1 MFKVFNSM
9 KKLLLLILLSTIPF
23 GIFAQ
28 KTLRDSI
35 YIKTDIFE
43 VVYSEVLEQPKFV
56 KYTVKCP
63 NGTASR
69 AGMDFYTC
77 DSIKTSD
84 NKDYEKNMWDK
95 GHMSPAADFNCDKET
110 LYKTFTYI
118 NCSLQQENLNRTTWR
133 LLEVH
138 ERELSKSHKT
148 VTVEIRCVFT
158 PTSTVL
164 PSGATIPDAYYKTIK
179 YDKKVEKYF
188 FKNEK
193 PTSTD
198 YTKYLIK

>member
-1 MFKVFNSM
+1 M
-9 KKLLLLILLSTIPF
+9 KNFLLVLLTLLSLSSF
-23 GIFAQ
+23 SQ
-28 KTLRDSI
+28 KKLRDSI

-56 KYTVKCP
+56 KYIVKCP

-69 AGMDFYTC
+69 TGMDFYTC

-95 GHMSPAADFNCDKET
+95 GHMSAAADFNCDKPT
-110 LYKTFTYI
+110 LFKTFTYL

-133 LLEVH
+133 LLEVR
-138 ERELSKSHKT
+138 ERELARTHK
-148 VTVEIRCVFT
+148 VVQVEIRCIFG
-158 PTSTVL
+158 PKSIKL
-164 PSGATIPDAYYKTIK
+164 PSGATVPTSYRKTIK
-179 YDKKVEKYF
+179 YNGITEVYY

-198 YTKYLIK
+198 FTKYKVKNPS

>member
-1 MFKVFNSM
+1 M
-9 KKLLLLILLSTIPF
+9 KNILLVLLTLLSLSSF
-23 GIFAQ
+23 SQ
-28 KTLRDSI
+28 KKLRDSI

-56 KYTVKCP
+56 KYIVKCS

-69 AGMDFYTC
+69 TGMDFYTC

-95 GHMSPAADFNCDKET
+95 GHMSAAADFNCDKPT
-110 LYKTFTYI
+110 LYKTFTYL

-133 LLEVH
+133 LLEVR
-138 ERELSKSHKT
+138 ERELAKTHK
-148 VTVEIRCVFT
+148 VVQVEIRCIFG
-158 PTSTVL
+158 PKSIKL
-164 PSGATIPDAYYKTIK
+164 PSGATVPTAYRKTIK
-179 YDKKVEKYF
+179 YDGVTEVYY

-193 PTSTD
+193 PLSTD
-198 YTKYLIK
+198 FTKYKIKNPS

>member
-1 MFKVFNSM
+1 V
-9 KKLLLLILLSTIPF
+9 KKIILFLLLSPLF
-23 GIFAQ
+23 IFSQ
-28 KTLRDSI
+28 GTLRDSI
-35 YIKTDIFE
+35 CIKTNIFE
-43 VVYSEVLEQPKFV
+43 IIYSEKLQQPKFV

-95 GHMSPAADFNCDKET
+95 GHMSPGADFSCDKQT
-110 LYKTFTYI
+110 LFKTFTYL

-133 LLEVH
+133 LLEVR
-138 ERELSKSHKT
+138 ERELAKTHK
-148 VTVEIRCVFT
+148 VVQVEIRCIFGKKSIKL
-158 PTSTVL
+158 PT
-164 PSGATIPDAYYKTIK
+164 GATIPTAYRKTIK
-179 YDKKVEKYF
+179 YDKKIEVYY

-193 PTSTD
+193 PLSTD
-198 YTKYLIK
+198 FTKYKVK